1 VLSPHSI
8 SAFVF
13 ARERFAAVFILLAL
27 SLFLSGC
34 VGVAS
39 RTPPAAPAL
48 TLSTTSF
55 NFSNVV
61 IGKTATQT
69 LHINNTGSSALTIE
83 SLSLKSQQFFFTGPA
98 VPRTILPRQSV
109 SYAISFVPTTSG
121 SLLASLQITTN
132 ASSAPVEV
140 SLAGV
145 GEKAFTAVQVSP
157 SSIAFGNHSLQSSNT
172 QTVTLKNTGD
182 INLNISGVTVTGAGF
197 GFSSLSPGVS
207 VSPNQEV
214 SFQVWFR
221 PTVVGSASGTVSI
234 LSASLPSPT
243 SISLS
248 GGGVNSSSTSAE
260 TPHAVSL
267 SWDASSSS
275 TMGYRVYRSSVSGA
289 DFALLTATIP
299 DLAYID
305 STVAAGHTYYYVV
318 TAVDSV
324 GVESPFSNQVS
335 AVIP

>member
-1 VLSPHSI
+1 MLSPHSV

-13 ARERFAAVFILLAL
+13 ARERFAAVFIPLAV

-34 VGVAS
+34 IGVAS

-48 TLSTTSF
+48 ALSTTSF

-83 SLSLKSQQFFFTGPA
+83 SLSLESQQFSFTGPA
-98 VPRTILPRQSV
+98 VPRTILPAQSA
-109 SYAISFVPTTSG
+109 SYAISFVPTISG
-121 SLLASLQITTN
+121 SLSASLQITTN

-145 GEKAFTAVQVSP
+145 GEKAFTALQVSP
-157 SSIAFGNHSLQSSNT
+157 PSVAFGNHTLQSTHT
-172 QTVTLKNTGD
+172 QTVTLRNTGD

-197 GFSSLSPGVS
+197 GFSNLSPGVS
-207 VSPNQEV
+207 VSPNQSV
-214 SFQVWFR
+214 SFQVWFS
-221 PTVVGSASGTVSI
+221 PAVVGSASGRVSI

-248 GGGVNSSSTSAE
+248 GEGVNSTSTSPE

-275 TMGYRVYRSSVSGA
+275 IMGYRVYRSSVSGA
-289 DFALLTATIP
+289 DFTLLTATVP
-299 DLAYID
+299 DVGYID
-305 STVAAGHTYYYVV
+305 STVASGHTYYYVV
-318 TAVDSV
+318 TAVDPV
-324 GVESPFSNQVS
+324 GVESPFSNQVT